1 MTTLKTTTF
10 GNHKKVIITAGAT
23 VKCGDGQHKQICGV
37 FLTEED
43 ARSQD
48 ADSLSIAVPAFE
60 DLTAEQQATA
70 IENSNS
76 L

>member
-1 MTTLKTTTF
+1 MSTLKTTNF
-10 GNHKKVIITAGAT
+10 GNHNDVIITAGAT

-37 FLTEED
+37 FLTEDD

-48 ADSLSIAVPAFE
+48 ADSLAIAVPAFE
-60 DLTAEQQATA
+60 DLTPEQQAIA
-70 IENSNS
+70 LENSEA